1 MMLEGD
7 GMETCE
13 MLAGILA
20 GNHII
25 YERGLKIMSNFN
37 SADIAAFKDVWVF
50 CEQREGK
57 LLPTDFE
64 LISEG
69 RDLANELG
77 VSLCGLL
84 LGGEGIESAAKEL
97 GGYGADKVIVCE
109 SPLLATYTTDGY
121 AKVICDV
128 IEDLKPEAF
137 LIGATNIGR
146 DLGPRCAAR
155 LHTGLCADCTH
166 LDVDVPNYIQFL
178 RESST
183 LDVDSMKWDM
193 EDRNLKMTRPAFGGH
208 LMATIICPRFR
219 PCMATVRPGV
229 MKKHAFGA
237 AKANA
242 VEIVKPNF
250 TLTAEDIHTDVTEV
264 VKAAK
269 KLVDLLGAAFIV
281 SVGRGISKDVEG
293 GIKLAEELAEV
304 LGGVVGS
311 SRACV
316 DAGWMTA
323 DHQVGQTG
331 KTVHPKIY
339 VALGISGAIQHTA
352 GMQDSECIIAVNKNE
367 SAPIFGVADY
377 GIVGDLFK
385 VVPELIKQI
394 EAAKAA
400 Q

>member
-1 MMLEGD
+1 
-7 GMETCE
+7 
-13 MLAGILA
+13 
-20 GNHII
+20 
-25 YERGLKIMSNFN
+25 MSNFN

-57 LLPTDFE
+57 LMPTDFE
-64 LISEG
+64 LISKG

-77 VSLCGLL
+77 VNLCGLL

-97 GGYGADKVIVCE
+97 GGYGADKVLVCE
-109 SPLLATYTTDGY
+109 SPLLAVYNTDAY

-128 IEDLKPEAF
+128 IEELKPEAF

-219 PCMATVRPGV
+219 PQMSTVRPGV
-229 MKKHAFGA
+229 MKKAPFDQ
-237 AKANA
+237 AKADA
-242 VEIVKPNF
+242 CQIVKPAF
-250 TLTAEDIHTDVTEV
+250 SLTADDIKTEV
-264 VKAAK
+264 LSVEKAAE
-269 KLVDLLGAAFIV
+269 KLVDLIGADVIV
-281 SVGRGISKDVEG
+281 SVGRGISKDVNK
-293 GIKLAEELAEV
+293 GIELAEQ
-304 LGGVVGS
+304 LAAALGGGVVGA
-311 SRACV
+311 SRAV
-316 DAGWMTA
+316 TDAGWMTA

-385 VVPELIKQI
+385 VVPELIKQV